1 HALFSNFNSKFSI
14 PDCQRML
21 SSVMIV
27 FSFGNDANW
36 KYQVFVLDP
45 SASVECPFTG
55 MWTFKQVGQSNS
67 LIQTRF
73 RVSITP

>member
-1 HALFSNFNSKFSI
+1 
-14 PDCQRML
+14 
-21 SSVMIV
+21 MIV

-73 RVSITP
+73 R